1 MNYRITIICL
11 LLTSLIATYKSVA
24 QDSQREINFG
34 FRAGYTS
41 TIIHGSYVEFNRRSV
56 TSGPPRP
63 VNGKVS
69 FEVAASVYYQV
80 YKPTFIYAGIGF
92 IQKGGDIENFTPVYP
107 VDITLNYINIPL
119 GVSLRAISWKKF
131 TLFAEG
137 GMIFNY
143 EVSSKQDFK
152 KGIDAS
158 EETTEDKFILS
169 YSFGGIC
176 RYKLNDKVFIQG
188 DVKFIND
195 INPFFTQVIYE
206 KVEMKTKGEVYS
218 LGVTYQWR

>member
-1 MNYRITIICL
+1 MNYRVTIICIL
-11 LLTSLIATYKSVA
+11 LVGLMVTFEGAS
-24 QDSQREINFG
+24 QGSQREINVG
-34 FRAGYTS
+34 FRAGYAS
-41 TIIHGSYVEFNRRSV
+41 TIIHGSYVEFSRRSV

-63 VNGKVS
+63 VNGKIA

-80 YKPTFIYAGIGF
+80 YKPIFLTTGIGF

-107 VDITLNYINIPL
+107 VDITLNYLNVPL
-119 GVSLRAISWKKF
+119 GVSLRALRWKKF

-137 GMIFNY
+137 GLIFNY

-152 KGIDAS
+152 KGIDSS

-176 RYKLNDKVFIQG
+176 KYRLTDRISIQG
-188 DVKFIND
+188 DVKFIYD

-206 KVEMKTKGEVYS
+206 KVEMKTKGEIYS
-218 LGVTYQWR
+218 VGVVYQWR